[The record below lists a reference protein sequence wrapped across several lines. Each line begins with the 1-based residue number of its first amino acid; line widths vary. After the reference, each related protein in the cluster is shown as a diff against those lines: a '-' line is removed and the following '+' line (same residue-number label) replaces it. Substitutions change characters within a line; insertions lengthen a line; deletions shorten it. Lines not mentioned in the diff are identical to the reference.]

1 DKMKKIRNSA
11 KDQNIVTA
19 SVRNSFYGHH
29 GPHCSPPPPL
39 RLCRDAP
46 DMGLSSRA
54 NARDLRFLAAPD
66 CAKTQQ
72 EPFEWAQGDRLKYL
86 ILLTAQPA
94 RGEALEP

>member
-1 DKMKKIRNSA
+1 MKKIRNSA

-19 SVRNSFYGHH
+19 SVRNFFYINNSPAPLPTPSFEAV
-29 GPHCSPPPPL
+29 C
-39 RLCRDAP
+39 DAP

-72 EPFEWAQGDRLKYL
+72 EPFD
-86 ILLTAQPA
+86 
-94 RGEALEP
+94 